1 MNKQNVNFKKV
12 KAALNFGLPTNKL
25 TLNNI
30 NHVYA
35 ACKMSDGPLPPMNMY
50 VKPTDI
56 YYIDGSCP
64 LKVED
69 YVQLFSSKSSIN
81 KIKQIVNK
89 LNISYDQT
97 NKITKQYLVT
107 IVKKFLKQSGVIEPI
122 RIPLRVPKSSSPVA
136 VTPNSNLVNQNLGNQ
151 NTNRP
156 MNNQGNQRTPNQ
168 NLGTQN
174 QNQNLGNQN
183 TNRNLGNLNRE
194 QKIQNIKN
202 KLRSVGANTQKINV
216 PIGSAIGQSAS
227 MFGGALRS
235 VFNVGTRAA
244 ASAASMA
251 GSAARQSGR
260 TGREL
265 SRAAP
270 KMRVPTVNLPKLRS
284 SNSNTNMNLNMN
296 KNDENNNAD
305 NLGDKINSALK
316 SI

>member
-69 YVQLFSSKSSIN
+69 YVNLFSSKSSIN

-136 VTPNSNLVNQNLGNQ
+136 VTPNLLNQ

-156 MNNQGNQRTPNQ
+156 MNNMRTPNQ
-168 NLGTQN
+168 NLGN
-174 QNQNLGNQN
+174 QNVNRNLGNQN
-183 TNRNLGNLNRE
+183 TNQRTPNQNLGNLNRE

-251 GSAARQSGR
+251 GSAARQTGR

-270 KMRVPTVNLPKLRS
+270 KMRVPTVNLPRLRS
-284 SNSNTNMNLNMN
+284 SNSNSNMNLNMN